1 MEQGKRKEKST
12 ITSVIDDTT
21 NHNRPCSVHNT
32 THHQH
37 HNCNTLAI
45 LSMDSLVSM
54 NAKQMKVGEG
64 EKDKEI
70 NG

>member
-1 MEQGKRKEKST
+1 MTLPTTIVPAQCTILLTIST
-12 ITSVIDDTT
+12 TT
-21 NHNRPCSVHNT
+21 
-32 THHQH
+32 
-37 HNCNTLAI
+37 AI